1 MRENK
6 KLKSGLIYTAL
17 FAVISCIVFYP
28 MYQSGK
34 SLIWVSMAGDG
45 LSQHLNSLAYWGE
58 YLRSFFSNL
67 FAGHPSLPMWDMSLG
82 YGADILS
89 TLNYYAIG
97 DPLNLV
103 YALVS
108 KENTEYLYN
117 FMIIFRMYLAGLSF
131 MSYCL
136 YMKKG
141 HRATVFGSLIYV
153 FTGFTLWAGIRHP
166 FFLNPLIYLPLLL
179 IGAEKIF
186 QKEKPYV
193 FIFSVCISAMSNYY
207 FLYMLTVFT
216 FLYALIRF
224 FSYVRENYVMTFIRT
239 VGRFSGYYFL
249 GLGLSAVI
257 LLPAVIGF
265 LGNGRSS
272 ENISVGLFY
281 PLRYYSR
288 VMLNFV
294 GFGNSGNSVSLSFVP
309 VAGLAVLLL
318 FAAKNEDRKYTPF
331 KAAFGLALIFLCVK
345 VFGYGLNGFAY
356 VTNRW
361 TFVIG
366 FIVALIFVEMYPKLF
381 SMTNREKWLVAAV
394 IGLLAVYSVF
404 AQKFV
409 GGGFYTYG
417 SNSAIIALAGSF
429 LCICLIQKTGA
440 AYQSVIS
447 SVMIALLIIG
457 SLGIHSY
464 YRFGPKKGKYTKDF
478 LDSGTGY
485 ESLVDDSAKGLKSTG
500 DSGVFRVNTNQSL
513 NHNYGQA
520 ADLNTVN
527 NYYSVT
533 NGNVGKTVES
543 FQTLNLTY
551 LFKFKGL
558 DHRTGLYGLNGVKYI
573 SVKYSKNASKAWKK
587 KGFDPISIKNGR
599 LLLKNRYAL
608 PFGYSYDSYI
618 TAEEYKKLNGIEREQ
633 AMLQSAVLD
642 EKEQGIRRGDPQFS
656 ITERNVPLKK
666 KSIKIKKR
674 RQMYQLP
681 IQMVPGKDNYLYIK
695 GLEYEN
701 NRKGKNTYSIT
712 LSGQGWR
719 QKLRIQQKGSS
730 YSFGRKDYIL
740 HLGRLK
746 DKTLSIIFNKRGKYK
761 VDNLKILAV
770 SQDKTLHQL
779 IRLKDNSVMKEISYK
794 DNDFSGKISVKEN
807 RMLCIPIPYSS
818 GWKAQDNGRDMKIKK
833 VNGMY
838 MGWLLTPGEHKIQ
851 MTYRTPG
858 LVPGAAVSILTL
870 GLLLVLR
877 KRRRF

>member
-6 KLKSGLIYTAL
+6 KFKSILIYTGI

-34 SLIWVSMAGDG
+34 SLVWTSMAGDG

-58 YLRSFFSNL
+58 YLRAFFANL
-67 FAGHPSLPMWDMSLG
+67 FAGHPSVPMWDMSLG
-82 YGADILS
+82 YGGDILS

-97 DPLNLV
+97 DPLNLI
-103 YALVS
+103 YAFVS
-108 KENTEYLYN
+108 KKNTEYLYD

-131 MSYCL
+131 MAYCF

-141 HRATVFGSLIYV
+141 HRAAVFGSLIYV

-179 IGAEKIF
+179 MGAEKIF
-186 QKEKPYV
+186 KKEKPFV
-193 FIFSVCISAMSNYY
+193 FIISVCISAMSNYY

-216 FLYALIRF
+216 VLYALIRF
-224 FSYVRENYVMTFIRT
+224 FSYVRENYLTNFFRI
-239 VGRFSGYYFL
+239 VGRFLGYYLL

-257 LLPAVIGF
+257 LLPSVIGF

-272 ENISVGLFY
+272 ENISVGMFY
-281 PLRYYSR
+281 PMRYYSR
-288 VMLNFV
+288 VLLNFV

-309 VAGLAVLLL
+309 MAGLAVLLL
-318 FAAKNEDRKYTPF
+318 FAAKNKDKKYTPL
-331 KAAFGLALIFLCVK
+331 KVAFGLAVIFLSVK

-366 FIVALIFVEMYPKLF
+366 FVVAYIFVEMYPRLF
-381 SMTNREKWLVAAV
+381 SMTSREKWLVG
-394 IGLLAVYSVF
+394 IGIALLAVYSVI

-409 GGGFYTYG
+409 GGGFYTHG
-417 SNSAIIALAGSF
+417 SNSAVIALAGSF
-429 LCICLIQKTGA
+429 LCICLIQKIGSS
-440 AYQSVIS
+440 YQSVVS
-447 SVMIALLIIG
+447 SIMVALLIIG

-464 YRFGPKKGKYTKDF
+464 YRFGPRKGKYTEAF
-478 LDSGTGY
+478 MDSGKGY
-485 ESLVDDSAKGLKSTG
+485 DSLVDDSAKLLKSTG
-500 DSGVFRVNTNQSL
+500 DTGVFRVNTNQSL

-520 ADLNTVN
+520 AHLNTVN

-558 DHRTGLYGLNGVKYI
+558 DHRIGLYGLNGVKYI
-573 SVKYSKNASKAWKK
+573 SVENNKNASEAWKK
-587 KGFDPISIKNGR
+587 KGFEPITIKNGK

-618 TAEEYKKLNGIEREQ
+618 TSEEYKKMNGIEREQ
-633 AMLQSAVLD
+633 AMLQSVVLN
-642 EKEQGIRRGDPQFS
+642 EKEPQIQRGNPAFS
-656 ITERNVPLKK
+656 ITKKNIKLER
-666 KSIKIKKR
+666 KSIKVKKR
-674 RQMYQLP
+674 YQMMQLDLD
-681 IQMVPGKDNYLYIK
+681 IVPGEDNYLYIK

-701 NRKGKNTYSIT
+701 DRKGKNTYFIT
-712 LSGQGWR
+712 LLGQGWR
-719 QKLRIQQKGSS
+719 QELRIQQKGSS

-740 HLGRLK
+740 HLGKLK
-746 DKTLSIIFNKRGKYK
+746 DKSLSIIFNKRGKYK
-761 VDNLKILAV
+761 VDDLKILAV
-770 SQDKTLHQL
+770 NQKETLH
-779 IRLKDNSVMKEISYK
+779 RLKRLKERGVMKQASYK
-794 DNDFSGKISVKEN
+794 DNNFSGKIFVGEN
-807 RMLCIPIPYSS
+807 RMLCIPIPYSA
-818 GWKAQDNGRDMKIKK
+818 GWKAQDNGKDMKIKK

-838 MGWLLTPGEHKIQ
+838 MGWLLTPGEHEIR

-858 LVPGAAVSILTL
+858 LVPGAAISIFTL
-870 GLLLVLR
+870 GLLLVLW

>member
-6 KLKSGLIYTAL
+6 KLKSGLIYTGL
-17 FAVISCIVFYP
+17 FAVLSCIVFYP

-34 SLIWVSMAGDG
+34 SLVWISMAGDG

-136 YMKKG
+136 YMEKG

-186 QKEKPYV
+186 KKEKPYV

-224 FSYVRENYVMTFIRT
+224 FSYVQENYVMTFIRT

-318 FAAKNEDRKYTPF
+318 FAAKNKDRKYTPF

-366 FIVALIFVEMYPKLF
+366 FIVAFIFVEMYPKLF
-381 SMTNREKWLVAAV
+381 SMTNREKWLVAAG

-500 DSGVFRVNTNQSL
+500 
-513 NHNYGQA
+513 
-520 ADLNTVN
+520 
-527 NYYSVT
+527 
-533 NGNVGKTVES
+533 
-543 FQTLNLTY
+543 
-551 LFKFKGL
+551 
-558 DHRTGLYGLNGVKYI
+558 
-573 SVKYSKNASKAWKK
+573 
-587 KGFDPISIKNGR
+587 
-599 LLLKNRYAL
+599 
-608 PFGYSYDSYI
+608 
-618 TAEEYKKLNGIEREQ
+618 
-633 AMLQSAVLD
+633 
-642 EKEQGIRRGDPQFS
+642 
-656 ITERNVPLKK
+656 
-666 KSIKIKKR
+666 
-674 RQMYQLP
+674 
-681 IQMVPGKDNYLYIK
+681 
-695 GLEYEN
+695 
-701 NRKGKNTYSIT
+701 
-712 LSGQGWR
+712 
-719 QKLRIQQKGSS
+719 
-730 YSFGRKDYIL
+730 
-740 HLGRLK
+740 
-746 DKTLSIIFNKRGKYK
+746 
-761 VDNLKILAV
+761 ILAF
-770 SQDKTLHQL
+770 
-779 IRLKDNSVMKEISYK
+779 SV
-794 DNDFSGKISVKEN
+794 
-807 RMLCIPIPYSS
+807 
-818 GWKAQDNGRDMKIKK
+818 
-833 VNGMY
+833 
-838 MGWLLTPGEHKIQ
+838 
-851 MTYRTPG
+851 
-858 LVPGAAVSILTL
+858 
-870 GLLLVLR
+870 
-877 KRRRF
+877 

>member
-1 MRENK
+1 M
-6 KLKSGLIYTAL
+6 
-17 FAVISCIVFYP
+17 
-28 MYQSGK
+28 
-34 SLIWVSMAGDG
+34 
-45 LSQHLNSLAYWGE
+45 
-58 YLRSFFSNL
+58 
-67 FAGHPSLPMWDMSLG
+67 
-82 YGADILS
+82 
-89 TLNYYAIG
+89 
-97 DPLNLV
+97 
-103 YALVS
+103 
-108 KENTEYLYN
+108 
-117 FMIIFRMYLAGLSF
+117 
-131 MSYCL
+131 
-136 YMKKG
+136 
-141 HRATVFGSLIYV
+141 
-153 FTGFTLWAGIRHP
+153 
-166 FFLNPLIYLPLLL
+166 
-179 IGAEKIF
+179 
-186 QKEKPYV
+186 

-224 FSYVRENYVMTFIRT
+224 FSYVQENYVMTFIRT

-318 FAAKNEDRKYTPF
+318 FAAKNKDRKYTPF

-366 FIVALIFVEMYPKLF
+366 FIVAFIFVEMYPKLF
-381 SMTNREKWLVAAV
+381 SMTNREKWLVAAG

-642 EKEQGIRRGDPQFS
+642 EKEQGIRRGDPKFS

-681 IQMVPGKDNYLYIK
+681 IQMVPEKDNYLYIK

-701 NRKGKNTYSIT
+701 NRKGKNTYFIT
-712 LSGQGWR
+712 LSGQDWR
-719 QKLRIQQKGSS
+719 QELRIQQKGSS

-746 DKTLSIIFNKRGKYK
+746 DKSLSIIFNKRGEYK

-779 IRLKDNSVMKEISYK
+779 SRLKENSV
-794 DNDFSGKISVKEN
+794 FSGKISVKEN
-807 RMLCIPIPYSS
+807 RILCIPIPYSS